1 MRILSVVSGHDSS
14 ATIINDGEIELF
26 LKEERYSGKKRDGD
40 NQRIFDQLLLSGKL
54 ENLDYFFIQS
64 DYKFVEYKRV
74 IDVLRSNS
82 PNVKIIQ
89 NLNKEHHLF
98 HGFVSYVNS
107 GFDKCLVVVNDS
119 AGGYLGDVDDP
130 TVFETDSVY
139 IMNDNKVFKRYKRY
153 YPMKPISEDI
163 RKKVGQCD
171 VEISYTKITVG
182 NLYNTAAL
190 SMGESIS
197 DCGKAMGLASYGKPC
212 SSLVD
217 LMGVDGRDTIKKYFE
232 NQPELLD
239 LLDEKLDP
247 YESKWENNITKD
259 NYQLY
264 ADYCYE
270 VQKQTSNHICNLV
283 EKYVEDTGIRKVCIS
298 GGYGMNI
305 VNNYNLTQ
313 KFPDVEFYFEP
324 VCDDTGLSIGAS
336 MYIYSLVTDKR
347 CVSNKTTFYH
357 GFDHDLSS
365 YNGENAGVKEV
376 ASILQGN
383 CSVGVF
389 YGRAEAGQRALGNR
403 SILFNPLNPD
413 AKEIVNRIKRR
424 EWYRPFAAM
433 VLEEDAHLYFE
444 NLCSN
449 PSMTVC
455 FPVKSDIIPG
465 VTHVDGTSRVQT
477 VDKNHFLYDLLQEF
491 KQLTGHGI
499 LLNTSFNLAGKP
511 LVESPQDA
519 FKVLDESTLDCLW
532 LFETKQLFKST
543 F

>member
-40 NQRIFDQLLLSGKL
+40 NQRIFDHLLLSGKL

-64 DYKFVEYKRV
+64 NCNTGEYNLI

-82 PNVKIIQ
+82 PNVKIIS
-89 NLNKEHHLF
+89 NLNREHHLF

-107 GFDKCLVVVNDS
+107 GFDKCLVVVND
-119 AGGYLGDVDDP
+119 ACGGYLGGIDDP
-130 TVFETDSVY
+130 TFESDSVY

-153 YPMKPISEDI
+153 YPMNPIKGDV
-163 RKKVGQCD
+163 RRKVGQCD
-171 VEISYTKITVG
+171 VEISYSKITVG

-190 SMGESIS
+190 SMGESVS
-197 DCGKAMGLASYGKPC
+197 DCGKAMGLSSYGKSC
-212 SSLVD
+212 SSLSD
-217 LMGVDGRDTIKKYFE
+217 LLGNGGKDRIKKYFK
-232 NQPELLD
+232 NQPELLN
-239 LLDEKLDP
+239 LLDETIDP

-283 EKYVEDTGIRKVCIS
+283 EKYVEDTGIKKVCIS

-365 YNGENAGVKEV
+365 YSGEKAGVKEV

-383 CSVGVF
+383 RSVGVF

-413 AKEIVNRIKRR
+413 AKEIVNQIKRR

-477 VDKNHFLYDLLQEF
+477 VDKDHFLYDLLQEF

>member
-1 MRILSVVSGHDSS
+1 MRILSIVSGHDSS
-14 ATIINDGEIELF
+14 ATIINDGEIEVF
-26 LKEERYSGKKRDGD
+26 LKEERYSGKKRDGG

-54 ENLDYFFIQS
+54 ENLDYFFIQT
-64 DYKFVEYKRV
+64 DCNQGEYIQITNVIRV
-74 IDVLRSNS
+74 NS
-82 PNVKIIQ
+82 PNVQIIQ
-89 NLNKEHHLF
+89 NLGAEHHLF

-107 GFDKCLVVVNDS
+107 GFDKCLVVVNDA
-119 AGGYLGDVDDP
+119 AGGYVGDVNNP
-130 TVFETDSVY
+130 IAFETNSVY
-139 IMNDNKVFKRYKRY
+139 IMHNNKVFKRYKRY
-153 YPMKPISEDI
+153 YPLRKINSDI
-163 RKKVGQCD
+163 RKKVKQCD
-171 VEISYTKITVG
+171 FEIIFSKISVG

-212 SSLVD
+212 SSLSD
-217 LMGVDGRDTIKKYFE
+217 LMGIGGKDIIKNYFE
-232 NQPELLD
+232 NQPQLLD
-239 LLDEKLDP
+239 LLNEELDP
-247 YESKWENNITKD
+247 YESKWDNKITKD
-259 NYQLY
+259 NYQFY

-270 VQKQTSNHICNLV
+270 VQKQTSDHVCNLV

-305 VNNYNLTQ
+305 VNNYNLIQ
-313 KFPDVEFYFEP
+313 NFPDVEFYFEP

-336 MYIYSLVTDKR
+336 MYIYSLFADKS
-347 CVSNKTTFYH
+347 CVSNKITFYH

-383 CSVGVF
+383 HSVGVF

-403 SILFNPLNPD
+403 SILFNPLNSN
-413 AKEIVNRIKRR
+413 AKEIVNQIKRR

-444 NLCSN
+444 NVCAN

-491 KQLTGHGI
+491 KKLTGHGI

-519 FKVLDESTLDCLW
+519 FKVLDQSTLDCLW

>member
-14 ATIINDGEIELF
+14 ATIINDGEIEIF
-26 LKEERYSGKKRDGD
+26 LKEERYSGEKRDGD
-40 NQRIFDQLLLSGKL
+40 NQRIFDHLLLSGKL

-64 DYKFVEYKRV
+64 NCDDGEYNLI

-82 PNVKIIQ
+82 PNVKIIS
-89 NLNKEHHLF
+89 NLNREHHLF

-107 GFDKCLVVVNDS
+107 GFDKCLVVVND
-119 AGGYLGDVDDP
+119 ACGGYLGGIDDP
-130 TVFETDSVY
+130 TFESDSVY

-153 YPMKPISEDI
+153 YPMNPIKGDI
-163 RKKVGQCD
+163 RRKVGQCD
-171 VEISYTKITVG
+171 VEISYSKITVG

-190 SMGESIS
+190 SMGESVS
-197 DCGKAMGLASYGKPC
+197 DCGKAMGLASYGKSC
-212 SSLVD
+212 SSLSD
-217 LMGVDGRDTIKKYFE
+217 LLGNGGKDRIKKYFK
-232 NQPELLD
+232 NQPELLN
-239 LLDEKLDP
+239 LLDETIDP

-283 EKYVEDTGIRKVCIS
+283 EKYVEDTGIKKVCIS

-365 YNGENAGVKEV
+365 YNGENAGVKDV

-383 CSVGVF
+383 RSVGVF

>member
-26 LKEERYSGKKRDGD
+26 LKEERYSGEKRDGD
-40 NQRIFDQLLLSGKL
+40 NQRIFDHLLLSGKL

-64 DYKFVEYKRV
+64 NCDDGEYNLI

-82 PNVKIIQ
+82 PNVKIIS
-89 NLNKEHHLF
+89 NLNREHHLF

-107 GFDKCLVVVNDS
+107 GFDKCLVVVND
-119 AGGYLGDVDDP
+119 ACGGYLGGIDDP
-130 TVFETDSVY
+130 TFESDSVY

-153 YPMKPISEDI
+153 YPMNPIKGDI
-163 RKKVGQCD
+163 RRKVGQCD
-171 VEISYTKITVG
+171 VEISYSKITVG

-190 SMGESIS
+190 SMGESVS
-197 DCGKAMGLASYGKPC
+197 DCGKAMGLASYGKSC
-212 SSLVD
+212 SSLSD
-217 LMGVDGRDTIKKYFE
+217 LLGSGGKDRIKKYFK
-232 NQPELLD
+232 NQPELLN
-239 LLDEKLDP
+239 LLDETIDP

-283 EKYVEDTGIRKVCIS
+283 EKYVEDTGIKKVCIS

-365 YNGENAGVKEV
+365 YNGENAGVKDV

-383 CSVGVF
+383 RSVGVF